1 MGKYVQFS
9 DEQLQIANHVDLVDF
24 LLKQGEALERSGK
37 EMRWLRNSS
46 VTVKGNRWYQ
56 HKYQEGGYP
65 IQFLRKFYQYSFPD
79 AVQLLLNESGTPY
92 EQYHKQEETPKEF
105 IQPPKN
111 DTMKRVY
118 GYLLKQRCIDAKV
131 LNIFTEK
138 GLIYESEKYHNIIF
152 AGVDEEGVI
161 HHAHKKS
168 TYGSYRG
175 NEMGS
180 DPRYSFHFTGTS
192 NRIYVFEA
200 PIDLLSYISLKKD
213 MADDWQQHHY
223 VALNGVSIQ
232 PLLHQLE
239 VHPEIHKIIL
249 CLDHDIAGDEAISRI
264 KDELED
270 KERSYVIEQEIA
282 ENKDWNEDIKERK
295 GSTDIQ
301 KGINNIKHQ
310 FFAHHLQRYEKEM
323 ETSMDQV
330 EIKNLLD
337 KYLSL
342 FPFFNTKAKLDYAS
356 IRKELCSLS
365 AIAMKYYDQLSS
377 KHLNGMNCM
386 ESGFRSHLDQGNQA
400 KRIELL
406 KEDIHKLKHLFVNT
420 EIPNRQNRMMKKLLD
435 VADDSMMLL
444 AYLDMQEDLEQYIQE
459 ENKMEQ
465 NRKPNC
471 PLIGSDGNVFN
482 LIGLTQKSL
491 RIVGRDD
498 QAKEMQQR
506 VMNSGS
512 YQEALVIMQEY
523 INPISIDEFGY
534 EVFRELENLKIDLKD
549 MDTEK
554 LNELCLNVME
564 SEDTEEALM
573 KIEDYRHESFLSLG
587 MKME

>member
-1 MGKYVQFS
+1 MRKYVQFS
-9 DEQLQIANHVDLVDF
+9 EEQLEIANHVDLVDF

-79 AVQLLLNESGTPY
+79 AVQLLLNESGTAY

-105 IQPPKN
+105 IQPAKN
-111 DTMKRVY
+111 ETMKRIY
-118 GYLLKQRCIDAKV
+118 GYLLKQRYIDTKV
-131 LNIFTEK
+131 LNVFTEK
-138 GLIYESEKYHNIIF
+138 GLIYESEKYHNVVF
-152 AGVDEEGVI
+152 AGLNEEGVI
-161 HHAHKKS
+161 RHAHKKS
-168 TYGSYRG
+168 TFGMYRG
-175 NEMGS
+175 NETGS
-180 DPRYSFHFTGTS
+180 DPRYSFHFTGIS
-192 NRIYVFEA
+192 NHIYVFEA

-213 MADDWQQHHY
+213 TNGDWQRHHY

-239 VHPEIHKIIL
+239 VHPEITKITL

-264 KDELED
+264 KDELEE
-270 KERSYVIEQEIA
+270 KEHSYVIEQEIA
-282 ENKDWNEDIKERK
+282 KNKDWNEDLKEQN
-295 GSTDIQ
+295 GSIEIQ
-301 KGINNIKHQ
+301 NGVDNIKHQ
-310 FFAHHLQRYEKEM
+310 FFIHHLQKYEKEM
-323 ETSMDQV
+323 EISMDHV

-337 KYLSL
+337 TYLSL
-342 FPFFNTKAKLDYAS
+342 FPFFNTKAKLDYVS

-365 AIAMKYYDQLSS
+365 AIAMKYYDQLS
-377 KHLNGMNCM
+377 LNKQNATERMM
-386 ESGFRSHLDQGNQA
+386 RGFRSHLDQGNQA

-406 KEDIHKLKHLFVNT
+406 KDDIHKIKNLFVNT
-420 EIPNRQNRMMKKLLD
+420 TVPNRQNRMMKKLLD

-444 AYLDMQEDLEQYIQE
+444 AYLDTQEDLEQYIQE

-465 NRKPNC
+465 NRKPNS

-491 RIVGRDD
+491 RIVGREE
-498 QAKEMQQR
+498 QANEVQQR
-506 VMNSGS
+506 VMSCGS
-512 YQEALVIMQEY
+512 YQEALAIMQEY
-523 INPISIDEFGY
+523 INPTSIDEFGY
-534 EVFRELENLKIDLKD
+534 EVYRELENLKTDLRD
-549 MDTEK
+549 MGTEK
-554 LNELCLNVME
+554 RNELCLNVME
-564 SEDTEEALM
+564 SKDTEEALM
-573 KIEDYRHESFLSLG
+573 KIEEYRHAYLPGLG